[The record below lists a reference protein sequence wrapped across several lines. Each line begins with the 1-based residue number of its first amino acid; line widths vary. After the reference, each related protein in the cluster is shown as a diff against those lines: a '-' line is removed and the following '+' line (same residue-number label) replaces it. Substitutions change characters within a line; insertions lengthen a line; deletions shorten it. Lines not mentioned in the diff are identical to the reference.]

1 MALRNWSTFSCYS
14 MLCTISIIW
23 VKNNWTLSLYCN
35 MLVSTFIYILV
46 LLNVKWW
53 LKYYYKFIICDIPQW
68 VANILKMLQPS
79 IEYRQISL
87 LLAFLTKRFYLYGVS
102 KCLLVPRLCLQEIS
116 ILVRDQYQYLGNS
129 PPTSPLTQQQ
139 SIDNNLGLMLGW
151 GRGRWAVAQILILMP
166 GKLQGFGSTGRG
178 WDSEL

>member
-1 MALRNWSTFSCYS
+1 
-14 MLCTISIIW
+14 MLSA
-23 VKNNWTLSLYCN
+23 
-35 MLVSTFIYILV
+35 
-46 LLNVKWW
+46 KWW
-53 LKYYYKFIICDIPQW
+53 LKYYYKFIKICDIPQW

-79 IEYRQISL
+79 IEYIQLSL
-87 LLAFLTKRFYLYGVS
+87 FLAFLTKGFYPYGVS
-102 KCLLVPRLCLQEIS
+102 KCLLVLRLCLQEIS
-116 ILVRDQYQYLGNS
+116 ILLRDQYQYLGNS
-129 PPTSPLTQQQ
+129 PPTPPLTQQQ

>member
-1 MALRNWSTFSCYS
+1 
-14 MLCTISIIW
+14 MLSA
-23 VKNNWTLSLYCN
+23 
-35 MLVSTFIYILV
+35 
-46 LLNVKWW
+46 KWW
-53 LKYYYKFIICDIPQW
+53 LKYYYKFIKICDIPQW

-79 IEYRQISL
+79 IEYIQLSL
-87 LLAFLTKRFYLYGVS
+87 LLAFLTKGFYPYGVS
-102 KCLLVPRLCLQEIS
+102 KCLLVLRLCLQEIS
-116 ILVRDQYQYLGNS
+116 ILLRDQYLGNS
-129 PPTSPLTQQQ
+129 PPTPPLTQQQ